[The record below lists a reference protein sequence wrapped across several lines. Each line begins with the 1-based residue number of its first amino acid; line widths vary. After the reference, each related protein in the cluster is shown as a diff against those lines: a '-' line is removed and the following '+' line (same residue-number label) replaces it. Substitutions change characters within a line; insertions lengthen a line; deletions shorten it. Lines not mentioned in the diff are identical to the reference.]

1 MLPFLDDYLHM
12 KNLRYQLIPFKDIDD
27 ERILKYDYKRGTFV
41 QAEVVVSDATFPH
54 A

>member
-27 ERILKYDYKRGTFV
+27 QRILKYDYTRGTLA
-41 QAEVVVSDATFPH
+41 QSKVVVSDATFPQ
-54 A
+54 